1 MAEEISQGAVHNLY
15 YSDPAPESGV
25 FQPTLQALS
34 VKRIQTPA
42 GNTTERYRCVRTLYG
57 CCFGSESMKELY

>member
-42 GNTTERYRCVRTLYG
+42 GNTTELFMDAVLVWSR
-57 CCFGSESMKELY
+57 